1 MGPKKAIMI
10 EKSKKNLISGKNNPK
25 SLTNTMMRKISIR
38 SLNSTIFQKKAKNLF
53 LMKKISK
60 KFKIHLVRTKNQ

>member
-1 MGPKKAIMI
+1 MGPKKAITI
-10 EKSKKNLISGKNNPK
+10 KKSKKNLISGKNNPK

-38 SLNSTIFQKKAKNLF
+38 SLNSTIFQKKVKNPF
-53 LMKKISK
+53 HMKKITT